1 MKQQLFSKFLI
12 AATSSG
18 CGKTTLS
25 LGLMRALSRKG
36 LRVQPFKCGPDYIDT
51 QFHFEAAGLRS
62 INLDLFMSSPA
73 HVEEIFNRYSYDKD
87 VSIVEGV
94 MGLFDGYNRYSGSSA
109 DIAEL
114 LHLPV
119 ILIVDASST
128 AYSVAATIY
137 GFTHFNPRLKIS
149 GVIFNRVG
157 SASHASFLREACIDA
172 KAECLGTIPRI
183 QGLQT
188 PSRHLG
194 LTLKAK
200 DEMNEFID
208 MAADIVE
215 NNVDIMRLIELC
227 RCDTPSQISE
237 ETLPEISHKATV
249 AVAYDEAF
257 NFIYPENLRALSTH
271 LNADIK
277 FFSPLTDTDLP
288 ANTSLLYLPG
298 GYPELYAKQL
308 EANKSMRES
317 VKEYVESGGFTIGE
331 CGGMIYLGQDLD
343 GHEMCGCLPI
353 HTTMSGARLRL
364 GYRHVDFG
372 TFSIRGHEFHYSRV
386 TNPDI
391 LPSVASQKNVRGES
405 VDTPLYRYKNLFA
418 SYTHLYWGECDPMAM
433 WRQ

>member
-51 QFHFEAAGLRS
+51 QFHFEAAGNRS

-73 HVEEIFNRYSYDKD
+73 HVEEIFNLYSHDKD

-94 MGLFDGYNRYSGSSA
+94 MGLFDGYNRHAGSSA

-114 LHLPV
+114 LDLPV
-119 ILIVDASST
+119 ILIVDAKST

-137 GFTHFNPRLKIS
+137 GFTQFNPCLKIR
-149 GVIFNRVG
+149 GVIFNRVA
-157 SASHASFLREACIDA
+157 SDSHATFLKEACADA
-172 KAECLGTIPRI
+172 QTECLGTIPRI
-183 QGLQT
+183 SDLQT

-200 DEMNEFID
+200 DEMNRFID
-208 MAADIVE
+208 LAADIVE
-215 NNVDIMRLIELC
+215 ENIDLPRLMELC
-227 RCDTPSQISE
+227 ACAPVKQVAE
-237 ETLPEISHKATV
+237 ESSSNRSDKTTV
-249 AVAYDEAF
+249 AVAFDEAF
-257 NFIYPENLRALSTH
+257 NFIYPENLRALKTH

-277 FFSPLTDTDLP
+277 FFSPLADACIP
-288 ANTSLLYLPG
+288 ADTSLLYFPG
-298 GYPELYAKQL
+298 GYPELYAETL
-308 EANKSMRES
+308 AANTPMRES
-317 VKEYVESGGFTIGE
+317 VKNYVEAGGITFGE
-331 CGGMIYLGQDLD
+331 CGGMIYLGKNLD

-353 HTTMSGARLRL
+353 HTTMSGARLHL
-364 GYRHVDFG
+364 GYREVDFG
-372 TFSIRGHEFHYSRV
+372 AFSIRGHEFHYSHV

-391 LPSVASQKNVRGES
+391 LPSAAAQKNVRGVS
-405 VDTPLYRYKNLFA
+405 VDTPLYRYKNLIA
-418 SYTHLYWGECDPMAM
+418 SYTHLYWGECNPMAM
-433 WRQ
+433 WNQ